1 MKIIEVESYEDMS
14 RKAAD
19 IIKGVVC
26 SKPNAVLGLATG
38 STPEG
43 VYRCL
48 IEDNKKGLI
57 DFSKVTSFNLDEYE
71 GLDGSNPN
79 SYRYYMDNKLFNHI
93 NIHKERTFVPDGMA
107 EDLEKECKAYDEKIS
122 LAGGID
128 LQILGI
134 GSNGHI
140 GFNEPADMLIPSTHV
155 TELTEET
162 IKANSRF
169 FPSLDQ
175 VPRRAVTM
183 GMGSILKARRILLL
197 ASGKNKA
204 DVIDRLLQ
212 GDISTSLPA
221 SMLHMHRDVTLIVD
235 KEAASKISN
244 DCCA

>member
-14 RKAAD
+14 RRAAD

-48 IEDNKKGLI
+48 IEDYKKGLI
-57 DFSKVTSFNLDEYE
+57 DFSNVTSFNLDEYE
-71 GLDGSNPN
+71 GLDGNNPN
-79 SYRYYMDNKLFNHI
+79 SYRYYMDHKLFNHI
-93 NIHKERTFVPDGMA
+93 NIHKERTFVPNGRA
-107 EDLEKECKAYDEKIS
+107 ENLEKECKEYDEKIS

-128 LQILGI
+128 LQLLGI

-140 GFNEPADMLIPSTHV
+140 GFNEPGDMLIPSTHV
-155 TELTEET
+155 TELTQET
-162 IKANSRF
+162 IEANSRF

-183 GMGSILKARRILLL
+183 GMGSILKARKILLL

-204 DVIDRLLQ
+204 DAIARLLQ
-212 GDISTSLPA
+212 GEISTSLPA

-235 KEAASKISN
+235 KEAASKIVH